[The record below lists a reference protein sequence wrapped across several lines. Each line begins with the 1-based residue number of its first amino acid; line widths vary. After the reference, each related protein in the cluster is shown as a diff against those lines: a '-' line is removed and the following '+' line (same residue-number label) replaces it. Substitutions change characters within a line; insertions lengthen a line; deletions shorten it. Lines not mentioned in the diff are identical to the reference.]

1 MGKRLIS
8 LLQKLNVSATGILNP
23 MQLIRLNQQINE
35 LTEEIEELK
44 YQKAG
49 LQSSL
54 HCDSDQEMKKYE
66 AYIGRM
72 SQSLERLEQQR
83 DSLLKE
89 INRQADQFK
98 ETKAGVDPD
107 DSLSLMDSRLMIR
120 DSIQAKDMQSL
131 KDEYG
136 KLFDYTR
143 FQRASKKLIRG
154 LAKNLTPSVHEEE
167 SSPLSTI
174 LSRTKYHLK
183 FLTEYNQYAGVL
195 NDRSILRIMAA
206 AYIDRGSH
214 CFVNQSIEHRSLP
227 LSTRSPPCPL
237 APETFRRLSLCRRNR

>member
-1 MGKRLIS
+1 
-8 LLQKLNVSATGILNP
+8 

-44 YQKAG
+44 YQKVG

-98 ETKAGVDPD
+98 ETKA
-107 DSLSLMDSRLMIR
+107 
-120 DSIQAKDMQSL
+120 Q
-131 KDEYG
+131 
-136 KLFDYTR
+136 
-143 FQRASKKLIRG
+143 
-154 LAKNLTPSVHEEE
+154 
-167 SSPLSTI
+167 
-174 LSRTKYHLK
+174 
-183 FLTEYNQYAGVL
+183 
-195 NDRSILRIMAA
+195 
-206 AYIDRGSH
+206 
-214 CFVNQSIEHRSLP
+214 C
-227 LSTRSPPCPL
+227 
-237 APETFRRLSLCRRNR
+237 

>member
-1 MGKRLIS
+1 MKKQDDKKEFIR
-8 LLQKLNVSATGILNP
+8 QKSDATILRPVQYIN
-23 MQLIRLNQQINE
+23 LNQQINE

-44 YQKAG
+44 YQKTG

-66 AYIGRM
+66 AYIGRI

-98 ETKAGVDPD
+98 ETKADVDPD
-107 DSLSLMDSRLMIR
+107 DSLTLMDARLMVR
-120 DSIQAKDMQSL
+120 DRLQAKDMQSL

-143 FQRASKKLIRG
+143 FQRASENTDQKLGEDPDAFRARGRNLATKYTPQQNKVPPEIPNRIQSLRRG
-154 LAKNLTPSVHEEE
+154 LE
-167 SSPLSTI
+167 
-174 LSRTKYHLK
+174 R
-183 FLTEYNQYAGVL
+183 
-195 NDRSILRIMAA
+195 
-206 AYIDRGSH
+206 
-214 CFVNQSIEHRSLP
+214 
-227 LSTRSPPCPL
+227 
-237 APETFRRLSLCRRNR
+237 

>member
-107 DSLSLMDSRLMIR
+107 DSLALMDARLMVR
-120 DSIQAKDMQSL
+120 DRLQAKDMQSL

-143 FQRASKKLIRG
+143 FQRASEKTDQRLGENPDAFRARGRELATKYNPQQNKVPPEIPDRIQSIRRG
-154 LAKNLTPSVHEEE
+154 LE
-167 SSPLSTI
+167 
-174 LSRTKYHLK
+174 R
-183 FLTEYNQYAGVL
+183 
-195 NDRSILRIMAA
+195 
-206 AYIDRGSH
+206 
-214 CFVNQSIEHRSLP
+214 
-227 LSTRSPPCPL
+227 
-237 APETFRRLSLCRRNR
+237 